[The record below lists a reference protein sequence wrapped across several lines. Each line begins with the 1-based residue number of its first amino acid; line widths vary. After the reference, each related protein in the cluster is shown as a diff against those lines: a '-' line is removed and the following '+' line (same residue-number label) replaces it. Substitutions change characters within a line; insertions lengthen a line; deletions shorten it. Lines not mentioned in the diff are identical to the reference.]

1 MNLGFVLLYEDDSP
15 CPPASDN
22 VKAPDALFPPDI
34 AVYTTI
40 SPVILGPNITGRI
53 VPGGGGGRYIGM
65 DQESGA
71 FSSESGTGGGGY
83 TVNAGPTGL
92 LFNASKASNIY
103 NDVATIQPSSGYS
116 LIIIKE

>member
-1 MNLGFVLLYEDDSP
+1 MNRLGSFPVSP
-15 CPPASDN
+15 GHINP
-22 VKAPDALFPPDI
+22 
-34 AVYTTI
+34 
-40 SPVILGPNITGRI
+40 PVILGPNITGRI
-53 VPGGGGGRYIGM
+53 VPGGGGGRNIGM

>member
-40 SPVILGPNITGRI
+40 SPVILGLISRAKAECL
-53 VPGGGGGRYIGM
+53 PGLIGLHQTLM
-65 DQESGA
+65 D
-71 FSSESGTGGGGY
+71 
-83 TVNAGPTGL
+83 GL
-92 LFNASKASNIY
+92 E
-103 NDVATIQPSSGYS
+103 Q
-116 LIIIKE
+116 

>member
-40 SPVILGPNITGRI
+40 SPVILGPNITGEI
-53 VPGGGGGRYIGM
+53 RYSVGVRDENYEGPFSIAFR
-65 DQESGA
+65 SGA
-71 FSSESGTGGGGY
+71 IEAGTGSGFPQTIVG
-83 TVNAGPTGL
+83 
-92 LFNASKASNIY
+92 FDASKCDEHFSI
-103 NDVATIQPSSGYS
+103 DTVQPDSAYS
-116 LIIIKE
+116 LIIIKT

>member
-1 MNLGFVLLYEDDSP
+1 MQYGPVCNFADTVSVTFMHPEPIGLLSHVFF
-15 CPPASDN
+15 S
-22 VKAPDALFPPDI
+22 LTF
-34 AVYTTI
+34 
-40 SPVILGPNITGRI
+40 PVILGPNITGRI